1 MSRWSSCKVS
11 RCSNYGYLRRKD
23 GDWKILDGR
32 IASLPYMLNKFSL
45 HFKWVQNATWMLL
58 RFSLPPFSGL
68 SKFFVGLDLL
78 DVFDVSQ
85 FWVVEVVGDSC
96 WTFSSNVN
104 NVFLGVHGLSSMFQS
119 KPNNFPQVLIVKL
132 AWKEAG

>member
-1 MSRWSSCKVS
+1 MSRWGSCKVS
-11 RCSNYGYLRRKD
+11 RCNNYGYLRQKD

-45 HFKWVQNATWMLL
+45 HFKWVQNATLVFL
-58 RFSLPPFSGL
+58 RFSLHPFSGV

-85 FWVVEVVGDSC
+85 FWVVEVVGDNR
-96 WTFSSNVN
+96 WKFSSNVN
-104 NVFLGVHGLSSMFQS
+104 NVYLGVHGLSSMFQAKQLS
-119 KPNNFPQVLIVKL
+119 SSFDSEVGLKRGWLK
-132 AWKEAG
+132 